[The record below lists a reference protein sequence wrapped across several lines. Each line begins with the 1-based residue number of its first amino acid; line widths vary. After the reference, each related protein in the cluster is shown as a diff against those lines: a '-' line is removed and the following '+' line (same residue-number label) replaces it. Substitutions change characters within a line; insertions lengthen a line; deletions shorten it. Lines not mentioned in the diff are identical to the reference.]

1 MLLFSVL
8 LLTSQAK
15 GARGG
20 MWTPLP
26 VARAALPGGA
36 GRDNSSSRPFHPVSE
51 CGERPSFEQ
60 GAQYSRIIE
69 GTEAQV
75 GEFPWLVSIQAR
87 NTHFCG
93 GTIINEWWILT
104 AAHCLSSEE
113 LIPTDL
119 SIVLGTN
126 SLNSQSLEMKAVT
139 SIILHKNFTRINM
152 DNDIALLLLDSP
164 ITFSELKEPICM
176 PTSSNLSSWRECW
189 VAGWGQ
195 TQSDDKNTMTTDLMK
210 VPMIIVHWE
219 ECVKEFPKLTRNMLC
234 AGYKTEN
241 YDACQ
246 GDSGGPL
253 VCTKGSGRTWYQVG
267 IISWGRSCGR
277 KNIPGIYT
285 LLENYNFWV
294 KKVTELEGRP
304 FDAKKVRSP
313 PKEKPRSS
321 QASEFPKPGSPRF
334 WLLLCLLS
342 YKLFA
347 IFYQ

>member
-15 GARGG
+15 GARG
-20 MWTPLP
+20 
-26 VARAALPGGA
+26 
-36 GRDNSSSRPFHPVSE
+36 E

-342 YKLFA
+342 YKLF
-347 IFYQ
+347 